1 MFVSSASASGHKAVC
16 AAHRQVVDMIRT
28 SVLHDCWTAVL
39 LNLLAASRRALAA
52 RLSSISSWLS
62 TP

>member
-1 MFVSSASASGHKAVC
+1 M
-16 AAHRQVVDMIRT
+16 DMIRT